1 MEDGNVFTR
10 VKVRLDSIDP
20 AALLAEV
27 ARPTAGA
34 IVLFLG
40 TARDHSGD
48 RTGITDLE
56 YEAYPEMVEVK
67 LAEVVTDALSRWD
80 LQVVLVEHR
89 VGMVAVGDPSVAVA
103 VAAAHREEAFAAGQF
118 LIDQLK
124 SRVPIWKK
132 EHWAGGGN
140 WVKGA

>member
-1 MEDGNVFTR
+1 MKGDNVATR
-10 VKVRLDSIDP
+10 VAVRPDSIDP

-40 TARDHSGD
+40 TARDHSPGIS
-48 RTGITDLE
+48 GITDLE

-67 LAEVVTDALSRWD
+67 LAEVVNEAVARWD
-80 LQVVLVEHR
+80 LEAVAVEHR
-89 VGMVAVGDPSVAVA
+89 VGMVAVGEPSVAVA
-103 VAAAHREEAFAAGQF
+103 VAAAHREEAFAAGRF
-118 LIDQLK
+118 LIEELK
-124 SRVPIWKK
+124 SRAPIWKK
-132 EHWAGGGN
+132 EHWAGGGD

>member
-10 VKVRLDSIDP
+10 VKVRPDSIDP

-40 TARDHSGD
+40 TARDHSAD

>member
-10 VKVRLDSIDP
+10 VKVRPDSIDP

-40 TARDHSGD
+40 TARDRSGD

-67 LAEVVTDALSRWD
+67 LGEVVTDALARWD
-80 LQVVLVEHR
+80 LQVVVVEHR

-140 WVKGA
+140 WVQGA

>member
-1 MEDGNVFTR
+1 MEDGKVFTR
-10 VKVRLDSIDP
+10 VKVRPGSIDP

-40 TARDHSGD
+40 TARDHSRD
-48 RTGITDLE
+48 RTGITHLE

-67 LAEVVTDALSRWD
+67 LAEVVTEASARWD
-80 LQVVLVEHR
+80 LQAVVVEHR

>member
-10 VKVRLDSIDP
+10 VKVRPDSIDP

>member
-10 VKVRLDSIDP
+10 VKVRPDSIDP

-103 VAAAHREEAFAAGQF
+103 VAAAHRGEAFAAGQF

>member
-10 VKVRLDSIDP
+10 VKVRPDSIDP

-67 LAEVVTDALSRWD
+67 LGEVVTDALARWD
-80 LQVVLVEHR
+80 LQVVVVEHR

-140 WVKGA
+140 WVQGA

>member
-10 VKVRLDSIDP
+10 VKVRPDSIDP

-48 RTGITDLE
+48 RAGITDLE

-67 LAEVVTDALSRWD
+67 LAEVVTDALARWD
-80 LQVVLVEHR
+80 LQAVVVEHR